1 MRKLGK
7 YICFA
12 AAVALIGCLSGCNFG
27 WKTSYIYQN
36 GDKYVA
42 GDREITE
49 KIETIDLD
57 YLSGDVTLTG
67 TDAST
72 VTIRETSET
81 QLDDQRKVHTW
92 VDGTTLY
99 VRYCASAKGLDVN
112 FLKKNLEIQLPADVK
127 LSDVKVKV
135 SSGDLTYKDLEAEN
149 VNVHASSGDVEVSG
163 AAKKM
168 DLQVSSGDLTLN
180 QRGDSE
186 EIKLKTSSGEIFVNA
201 ENAGVLDVHS
211 SSGKVKVE
219 AKSVKDF
226 RSKISSGAG
235 EYKFASE
242 PETIDVSHS
251 SGSATFYLPKESNL
265 TGEFKAS
272 SGKLS
277 YDLAF
282 SKNGDNYVCGNGA
295 NLMKVH
301 VSSGNINVKGI
312 DGE

>member
-27 WKTSYIYQN
+27 WKINYIYQN

-49 KIETIDLD
+49 KIETIDVD
-57 YLSGDVTLTG
+57 YLSGNITIVG
-67 TDAST
+67 ADANA
-72 VTIRETSET
+72 VTIRETSEK
-81 QLDDQRKVHTW
+81 QLEDQRKVHTW

-112 FLKKNLEIQLPADVK
+112 NLKKNLEIQLPADVK

-135 SSGDLTYKDLEAEN
+135 SSGDLIYKDLEAET

-163 AAKKM
+163 AVKKI
-168 DLQVSSGDLTLN
+168 DLQVSSGDITVN
-180 QRGDSE
+180 QHGDSD
-186 EIKLKTSSGEIFVNA
+186 EIKLKASSGKITVNA
-201 ENAGVLDVHS
+201 ETAGVLDVHS
-211 SSGKVKVE
+211 SSGSVKVE

-226 RSKISSGAG
+226 RSKISSGSG

-242 PETIDVSHS
+242 PETIDVSHT

-282 SKNGDNYVCGNGA
+282 SKTGDNYVCGNGA
-295 NLMKVH
+295 NHLKVH
-301 VSSGNINVKGI
+301 VSSGNIDVKGI
-312 DGE
+312 DAE